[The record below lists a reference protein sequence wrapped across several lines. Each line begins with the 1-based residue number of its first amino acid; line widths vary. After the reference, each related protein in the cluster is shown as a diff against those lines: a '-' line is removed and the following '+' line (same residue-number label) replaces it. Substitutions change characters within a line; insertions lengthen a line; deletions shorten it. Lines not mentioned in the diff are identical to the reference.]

1 MTNEEDA
8 PKRKSGRRWIVHGIV
23 VLVLI
28 MVFAGLTRPLVLRA
42 YVDPLSRE
50 WGTLHSM
57 EYELSFYAS
66 SNDGRFPARLDDLSS
81 HEGGYK
87 LQKFRDFRTGKFFDW
102 KYFPGFGLDDRGD
115 TILVA
120 APRAFSNAD
129 GTFHAEDVPSRM
141 VLTLDGR
148 RFILAE
154 EKYRDFVAEQSSGTW
169 RTSPPVASQD
179 PWRFL
184 DDPIWQQALADPP
197 ENFSDPPE
205 PAPNIPVLIR
215 RLEFGGD
222 TIRWNAA
229 DALGEI
235 DDPPPEVA
243 TALLKALGDSEAGY
257 LAAMGLARISLDDAS
272 VIPRIV
278 ETMRSGGGKAEYWAA
293 VALRKIGLER
303 ARDAVP
309 LMAAALTRSGD
320 DIQIT
325 AAKALAGCG
334 LDASVAV
341 PELIGVLSGG
351 DSWAVKCAV
360 IALGRIGPRAHAAI
374 PSLRKR
380 FESGGDYRVD
390 VARALWSIDPGLA
403 PDLIPFLIDEIAGQR
418 NPSGPNQP
426 MNHSFFSAIEL
437 LGQMGSAAAAA
448 IPVLKDQLR
457 GGAKTEAAWSLWRID
472 PTLLD
477 PMTEIIARALHSGS
491 PSDDRFAEKPQSVS
505 RRIGYYS
512 GLEAV
517 GMLWQ
522 MHPER
527 RDDLRPVL
535 AHLLRAWYPDKGLNS
550 FNGGARRAIPALEE
564 FLQEPVS
571 DDLRRFA
578 DEALQDIRTTDPGE
592 W

>member
-1 MTNEEDA
+1 MIFA
-8 PKRKSGRRWIVHGIV
+8 
-23 VLVLI
+23 VL
-28 MVFAGLTRPLVLRA
+28 TSPLVLRS

-50 WGTLHSM
+50 WGTLYSM
-57 EYELSFYAS
+57 GHELSFYAA
-66 SNDGRFPARLDDLSS
+66 SNDGRFPARLDDLAS
-81 HEGGYK
+81 HESGYK
-87 LQKFRDFRTGKFFDW
+87 TQKFRDFRTGKFFDW
-102 KYFPGFGLDDRGD
+102 KYFPGFGLNDRGD

-120 APRAFSNAD
+120 APRAFSKAD
-129 GTFHAEDVPSRM
+129 GTFRAEDGPSRM

-148 RFILAE
+148 KLILAE
-154 EKYRDFVAEQSSGTW
+154 EKYRDFIAEQSSGTW
-169 RTSPPVASQD
+169 KTSPSAGSQD

-184 DDPIWQQALADPP
+184 DDPIWQQADPP
-197 ENFSDPPE
+197 EDFADPPE

-257 LAAMGLARISLDDAS
+257 VAAMGLARISLDDAS

-293 VALRKIGLER
+293 VALCEIGLER
-303 ARDAVP
+303 ARDATP
-309 LMAAALTRSGD
+309 LMAAALTRHGD

-325 AAKALAGCG
+325 AAKALAGLG
-334 LDASVAV
+334 PDAAVAV

-351 DSWAVKCAV
+351 DSWAEKCAV

-390 VARALWSIDPGLA
+390 VARALWSINPGLA
-403 PDLIPFLIDEIAGQR
+403 PDLVPFLIDEVAGQR

-426 MNHSFFSAIEL
+426 MTHSFSSAIEL
-437 LGQMGSAAAAA
+437 LGQMGPAAASA

-457 GGAKTEAAWSLWRID
+457 GGAKSDAAWSLWRID

-477 PMTEIIARALHSGS
+477 PMTEIIARALQSGR
-491 PSDDRFAEKPQSVS
+491 PGTDRFAEKPQSV
-505 RRIGYYS
+505 RWRIGFYS

-527 RDDLRPVL
+527 RDALRPVL

-564 FLQEPVS
+564 FLQEPGT
-571 DDLRRFA
+571 DELRKFA
-578 DEALQDIRTTDPGE
+578 GEALQDIRTTDAGE